1 MKIKIMAIFLIL
13 FLLPVIFAGCA
24 GEKTGEN
31 IEFETL
37 AAGYN
42 SQQVE
47 PSYYVIKDE
56 ERLKEVWDKIGEGN
70 AAEVDFNQNMVIAV
84 FQGEQS
90 TGGFEIKVNEIVETK
105 ENLNVYVKEIVPD
118 PSDIVT
124 QALSSPYHIV
134 ELERI
139 EKKVEFITE

>member
-1 MKIKIMAIFLIL
+1 MKTKIMTIFLII

-24 GEKTGEN
+24 GEN

-42 SQQVE
+42 SQEVE

-70 AAEVDFNQNMVIAV
+70 AAEADFEKNMVIAV
-84 FQGEQS
+84 FQGEQP
-90 TGGFEIKVNEIVETK
+90 TGGFEIKVNKIVETK

-124 QALSSPYHIV
+124 QALSSPYHIIK
-134 ELERI
+134 LERI
-139 EKKVEFITE
+139 EKKVEFITD